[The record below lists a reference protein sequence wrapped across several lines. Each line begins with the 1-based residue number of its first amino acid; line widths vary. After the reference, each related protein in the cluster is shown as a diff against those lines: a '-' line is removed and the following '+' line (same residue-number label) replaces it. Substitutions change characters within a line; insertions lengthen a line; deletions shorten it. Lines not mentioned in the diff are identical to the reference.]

1 MMFCGIAL
9 VEIKRIEKSLE
20 NPRFLEK
27 NFGEREKE
35 ELEKKGNKSESI
47 AACFA
52 AKEAFLKVMQTGL
65 SGFALCEIELLHK
78 ESGAPYL
85 KFSGKAKK
93 AIEEKGLK
101 ICVSITHTK
110 ELAQAIV
117 IGYEN
122 EINW

>member
-1 MMFCGIAL
+1 MMLCGIDL
-9 VEIKRIEKSLE
+9 VEIERIEKSLK
-20 NPRFLEK
+20 NTRFLEK

-35 ELEKKGNKSESI
+35 ELEKKGYKSESV

-85 KFSGKAKK
+85 ELSGKAKK

-101 ICVSITHTK
+101 VCVSITHTTK
-110 ELAQAIV
+110 LAQAIV
-117 IGYEN
+117 IGYED
-122 EINW
+122 EIN